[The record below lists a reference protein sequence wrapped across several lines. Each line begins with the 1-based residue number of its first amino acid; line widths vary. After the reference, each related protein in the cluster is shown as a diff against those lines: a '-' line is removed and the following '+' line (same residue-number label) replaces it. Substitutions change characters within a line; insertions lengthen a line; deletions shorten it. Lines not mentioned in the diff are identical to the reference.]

1 MPRACAAANVQS
13 NAKRVVQKQNATETV
28 AFCLVLLCATDPR
41 GLPARARRPVSPPL
55 QLTGLRPKPE
65 LLPKRHQRPKRQRLR
80 PKQQPKPKQQRRSQ
94 QQQRPK
100 RQQPNPKRQRRRPK
114 QQRPVPTQRRYR

>member
-1 MPRACAAANVQS
+1 M
-13 NAKRVVQKQNATETV
+13 
-28 AFCLVLLCATDPR
+28 AFFLLCAADPR
-41 GLPARARRPVSPPL
+41 GLSAQARRTASPSL

-65 LLPKRHQRPKRQRLR
+65 LLPKHQRPKRQRLR
-80 PKQQPKPKQQRRSQ
+80 PKQQSKPKQQRRSQ

-114 QQRPVPTQRRYR
+114 QQRPVPMRQPSR

>member
-1 MPRACAAANVQS
+1 
-13 NAKRVVQKQNATETV
+13 V
-28 AFCLVLLCATDPR
+28 AFRLFALYAADSC
-41 GLPARARRPVSPPL
+41 GLPARSPFGDPSL

-65 LLPKRHQRPKRQRLR
+65 LLPKHQRPKRQRLR

-100 RQQPNPKRQRRRPK
+100 RQQPNPKRQRLRPK
-114 QQRPVPTQRRYR
+114 QQRPVPMRQPNR